1 MSDFKS
7 INDFRKGKLFNKT
20 HEDPTYLSFFF
31 MFDFYNRE
39 ESPLFAGPAE
49 EYLKDVINDDDRLKK
64 LQTFKKILQKLN
76 TEMPWFWQ
84 SVSGLDA
91 TRQYGNMQD
100 PFRGGADKKIDIACL
115 ETVELTVTGLMDF
128 YKDAAYDFD
137 RWVEVLPLNLRRFSF
152 YIYVSEVRTFKSNK
166 SVQSVVNKV
175 AGINDNIGQA
185 ITDSGIIKDDPNE
198 GDVKSVKPYFAIKLG
213 HCQFDIDSTN
223 NVFAD
228 LSKNPEGAAS
238 PTISIF
244 YETLHDYKKL
254 YANSMRNILDDE
266 GLSNAELMKQGAKE
280 ALVGAASAKLD
291 SKIQSTID
299 NTVGTLLLGN
309 VYGLNAASTIQDAI
323 RTGSLNGIANIA
335 GQIGAS
341 SRPPSSPDI
350 PPNVYP
356 DPTQLKYG
364 PAGSITPNN
373 VYEAGPATSSRGK
386 DPSVSRIPKD
396 LGNAIERR
404 V

>member
-1 MSDFKS
+1 M
-7 INDFRKGKLFNKT
+7 
-20 HEDPTYLSFFF
+20 
-31 MFDFYNRE
+31 
-39 ESPLFAGPAE
+39 
-49 EYLKDVINDDDRLKK
+49 V
-64 LQTFKKILQKLN
+64 
-76 TEMPWFWQ
+76 
-84 SVSGLDA
+84 
-91 TRQYGNMQD
+91 
-100 PFRGGADKKIDIACL
+100 
-115 ETVELTVTGLMDF
+115 
-128 YKDAAYDFD
+128 
-137 RWVEVLPLNLRRFSF
+137 
-152 YIYVSEVRTFKSNK
+152 
-166 SVQSVVNKV
+166 VVNV
-175 AGINDNIGQA
+175 
-185 ITDSGIIKDDPNE
+185 TDSGIIKDDPNE

-323 RTGSLNGIANIA
+323 RPGSLNGIANIA
-335 GQIGAS
+335 GQVGAT

-364 PAGSITPNN
+364 PAGSITPGNI
-373 VYEAGPATSSRGK
+373 YEGGPATSSRGK

-404 V
+404 L

>member
-7 INDFRKGKLFNKT
+7 INDFRKGKLFNKM

-49 EYLKDVINDDDRLKK
+49 EYLENVINDKDRLAK
-64 LQTFKKILQKLN
+64 LKTFKKILQKLN
-76 TEMPWFWQ
+76 SEMPWFWQ

-115 ETVELTVTGLMDF
+115 ETVELTVTGLLDF
-128 YKDAAYDFD
+128 YKEAAYDFD
-137 RWVEVLPLNLRRFSF
+137 RWVEVLPLNLRRFSM

-166 SVQSVVNKV
+166 SVQSVVSKV
-175 AGINDNIGQA
+175 GGLDNGLGEA
-185 ITDSGIIKDDPNE
+185 VSNSGIIKDNPNE
-198 GDVKSVKPYFAIKLG
+198 SDVTSVKPYFAIKLG
-213 HCQFDIDSTN
+213 HCTFDIDSTS

-228 LSKNPEGAAS
+228 LSKNPEGAAA

-254 YANSMRNILDDE
+254 YANSMRDILDEDD
-266 GLSNAELMKQGAKE
+266 LTNAELLKQGAKE
-280 ALVGAASAKLD
+280 ALVGAASAKID

-309 VYGLNAASTIQDAI
+309 VYGINGASTVQDAI

-335 GQIGAS
+335 GQFGADG
-341 SRPPSSPDI
+341 RPPVSPDI

-364 PAGSITPNN
+364 PAGSLTPRNI
-373 VYEAGPATSSRGK
+373 YE
-386 DPSVSRIPKD
+386 
-396 LGNAIERR
+396 
-404 V
+404 